1 MSNAEDMRKLI
12 NSVAK
17 PQLDEAFGAPMGL
30 GREIALWAKSFSN
43 PAAAAQ
49 LTAGN
54 YANQLNLAWRQAG
67 LENVSA
73 ADFMKWYQQVRFG
86 GKESTTK
93 IGDQYVNQILAQ
105 VTNNDLSKILNDDD
119 LKKIFLGLGQ
129 IQQKAANKLHTNL
142 LAKGTQ
148 EQEAEA
154 LQIMQSLRITL
165 PRLSQFSLAKLGQTI
180 ASVPLG
186 GSSAAKQIPIK
197 TVNAGMI
204 AFARDYARIRPAPVQ
219 PLPQPFRVTNTRNLT
234 VLEKQALIGKL
245 ADLVLEIVIANDT
258 NLARGGGP
266 QPPTPPPTPP
276 ANPVKDLTDLIT
288 DLRTQGFS
296 DDMIRFIIANLRGG
310 APTP

>member
-49 LTAGN
+49 LTAGH

-73 ADFMKWYQQVRFG
+73 ADFMKWYQEIRFG
-86 GKESTTK
+86 GKQSTTK
-93 IGDQYVNQILAQ
+93 IGDQYVNQVVAQ

-129 IQQKAANKLHTNL
+129 IQQKAANSLHTNL
-142 LAKGTQ
+142 LSKGTQ
-148 EQEAEA
+148 QQESEA
-154 LQIMQSLRITL
+154 LKIMQSLRTTL
-165 PRLSQFSLAKLGQTI
+165 PRLSQFSLAKLGQII
-180 ASVPLG
+180 AAVPLG
-186 GSSAAKQIPIK
+186 GTSTAKQIPIK

-204 AFARDYARIRPAPVQ
+204 AFARDYARIRPAPVH

-258 NLARGGGP
+258 NLARGGRP
-266 QPPTPPPTPP
+266 QPPPPPPPPPT
-276 ANPVKDLTDLIT
+276 NPVKDLTDLIT